1 MPSNKEDKVRKIDK
15 KRKGRDY
22 GLAELFQLKTIR
34 NTGIHFMTMS
44 HLLIKQMGIASVALY
59 VVFQLVGF
67 LLPVVITGYACY
79 WVYKNVLT
87 ERPRVMK

>member
-1 MPSNKEDKVRKIDK
+1 MVEKVTSYWQDLADENK
-15 KRKGRDY
+15 
-22 GLAELFQLKTIR
+22 
-34 NTGIHFMTMS
+34 
-44 HLLIKQMGIASVALY
+44 LLIKQIGIASVALY

-87 ERPRVMK
+87 ENPRVMK

>member
-1 MPSNKEDKVRKIDK
+1 MVEKITSYWQELTDENK
-15 KRKGRDY
+15 
-22 GLAELFQLKTIR
+22 
-34 NTGIHFMTMS
+34 
-44 HLLIKQMGIASVALY
+44 LLIKQIGIASVALY

-87 ERPRVMK
+87 ENPRVMK

>member
-1 MPSNKEDKVRKIDK
+1 MVEKITS
-15 KRKGRDY
+15 Y
-22 GLAELFQLKTIR
+22 WQELTDENR
-34 NTGIHFMTMS
+34 M
-44 HLLIKQMGIASVALY
+44 LIKQIGIASVALY

-87 ERPRVMK
+87 ENPRVMK

>member
-1 MPSNKEDKVRKIDK
+1 MVEKVTSYWQDLADENK
-15 KRKGRDY
+15 
-22 GLAELFQLKTIR
+22 
-34 NTGIHFMTMS
+34 
-44 HLLIKQMGIASVALY
+44 LLIKQIGIASVALY

-87 ERPRVMK
+87 ENPIVMK

>member
-1 MPSNKEDKVRKIDK
+1 MVEKITS
-15 KRKGRDY
+15 Y
-22 GLAELFQLKTIR
+22 WQELTDENR
-34 NTGIHFMTMS
+34 
-44 HLLIKQMGIASVALY
+44 LLIKQIGIASVALY

-87 ERPRVMK
+87 ENPRVVK

>member
-1 MPSNKEDKVRKIDK
+1 MVEKITS
-15 KRKGRDY
+15 Y
-22 GLAELFQLKTIR
+22 WQELTDENRLF
-34 NTGIHFMTMS
+34 
-44 HLLIKQMGIASVALY
+44 IKQIGIASVALY

-87 ERPRVMK
+87 ENPRVMK

>member
-1 MPSNKEDKVRKIDK
+1 MVKKITSYWQELTDENK
-15 KRKGRDY
+15 
-22 GLAELFQLKTIR
+22 
-34 NTGIHFMTMS
+34 
-44 HLLIKQMGIASVALY
+44 LLIKQIGIASVALY

-87 ERPRVMK
+87 ENPRVMK

>member
-1 MPSNKEDKVRKIDK
+1 MVEKITS
-15 KRKGRDY
+15 Y
-22 GLAELFQLKTIR
+22 WQELTDENR
-34 NTGIHFMTMS
+34 
-44 HLLIKQMGIASVALY
+44 LLIKQIGIASVTLY

-87 ERPRVMK
+87 ENPRVMK

>member
-1 MPSNKEDKVRKIDK
+1 MVEKID
-15 KRKGRDY
+15 GY
-22 GLAELFQLKTIR
+22 WQELTDDNR
-34 NTGIHFMTMS
+34 
-44 HLLIKQMGIASVALY
+44 LLIKQIGIASVALY

-87 ERPRVMK
+87 ENPRVMK